1 MAHTTRYNPA
11 AREVSTMGFKIR
23 RMPPHSKL
31 LSDARDRETQAIAQ
45 QARKGSWSDDD

>member
-11 AREVSTMGFKIR
+11 TREAATMGFKIR

-31 LSDARDRETQAIAQ
+31 LSDARDRETRVLAQ
-45 QARKGSWSDDD
+45 LARKGSWSDDD